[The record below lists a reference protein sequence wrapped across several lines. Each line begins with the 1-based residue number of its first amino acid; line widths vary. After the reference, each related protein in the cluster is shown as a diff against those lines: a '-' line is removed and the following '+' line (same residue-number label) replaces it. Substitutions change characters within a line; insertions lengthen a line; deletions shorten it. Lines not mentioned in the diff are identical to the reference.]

1 MRVVGPAIAGS
12 SFLTVPVNGG
22 IMNLTRLS
30 ARDLEAQARSVE
42 LQIKKLDHR
51 PRPTP
56 SERMLSLE
64 LKKKRLTLKDQLASK

>member
-1 MRVVGPAIAGS
+1 
-12 SFLTVPVNGG
+12 
-22 IMNLTRLS
+22 MNLSRLN

-42 LQIKKLDHR
+42 AQIKKLDHR

-64 LKKKRLTLKDQLASK
+64 LKKQRLTLKDRLDSIK

>member
-1 MRVVGPAIAGS
+1 
-12 SFLTVPVNGG
+12 
-22 IMNLTRLS
+22 MNLSRLS

-56 SERMLSLE
+56 SERTLSTE
-64 LKKKRLTLKDQLASK
+64 LKKQRLTLKDQLAQAK